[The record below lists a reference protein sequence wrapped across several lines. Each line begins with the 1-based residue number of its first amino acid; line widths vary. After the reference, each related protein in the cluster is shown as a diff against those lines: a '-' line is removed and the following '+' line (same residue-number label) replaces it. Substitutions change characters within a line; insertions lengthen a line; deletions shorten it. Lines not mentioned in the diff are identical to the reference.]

1 MRSCQGRLVWILL
14 AVAGLLLV
22 VAVASA
28 AVYLILQRQSADVGW
43 QDPIS
48 AAVPDDVAPDLA
60 LYPLAG
66 ASVLDTVDAATVNG
80 DLETAY
86 AALVLSLELSDAQR
100 IGRLILLGGQYV
112 EAENPE
118 RAALTYQQVYDVAV
132 LSPYLNDPARAD
144 ALLASGQ
151 GWAVLGNETL
161 ATEAYDQVYLI
172 AVQSPYLQMAN
183 RRDLLAALEP
193 AYRDFGETQRADAVR
208 ASIVELEQQIS
219 PHPPLPVGQ
228 LPELPQGDEVI
239 SSPEV
244 GALEEARRQAAFELL
259 QPLSEG
265 TDPPA
270 DLVAALAQALQAE
283 DLAKLDLYRRE
294 LEGTTQ
300 PSRRINVS
308 WHMIDWLML
317 KYKVASRGFG
327 LSLVPEWEARVPEIQ
342 SALSKA
348 YEGLFFDY
356 EDLVTG
362 LPDASLIGPG
372 RYQVRR
378 QVMLDGRLGRYPN
391 YPTGQLVDKLQEAVR
406 GLIDSGLVD
415 PLYVDQRTED
425 EEIFFFLSP
434 ADEYGQSSQSP

>member
-1 MRSCQGRLVWILL
+1 
-14 AVAGLLLV
+14 
-22 VAVASA
+22 
-28 AVYLILQRQSADVGW
+28 
-43 QDPIS
+43 
-48 AAVPDDVAPDLA
+48 
-60 LYPLAG
+60 
-66 ASVLDTVDAATVNG
+66 
-80 DLETAY
+80 
-86 AALVLSLELSDAQR
+86 
-100 IGRLILLGGQYV
+100 
-112 EAENPE
+112 
-118 RAALTYQQVYDVAV
+118 
-132 LSPYLNDPARAD
+132 
-144 ALLASGQ
+144 
-151 GWAVLGNETL
+151 
-161 ATEAYDQVYLI
+161 
-172 AVQSPYLQMAN
+172 MAN
-183 RRDLLAALEP
+183 RRDLLTALEP
-193 AYRDFGETQRADAVR
+193 AYRDVGETQRADAVR
-208 ASIVELEQQIS
+208 ASIVELEQQTS

-283 DLAKLDLYRRE
+283 DGAKLDLYRRE

-300 PSRRINVS
+300 PSRRINVN

-317 KYKVASRGFG
+317 KYKVASRSFG
-327 LSLVPEWEARVPEIQ
+327 LSLVPEWEAQVPEIQ

-378 QVMLDGRLGRYPN
+378 QVILDGRLGRYPN
-391 YPTGQLVDKLQEAVR
+391 YPTEQLVDKLQEAVR

-415 PLYVDQRTED
+415 PLYVDLRTED
-425 EEIFFFLSP
+425 
-434 ADEYGQSSQSP
+434 